1 VTRPLAGKL
10 YADKGYVG
18 HALFKRL
25 WRRGLHL
32 ITHIRRNMRNHLMP
46 LADKIMLR
54 KRFLIEMVWSQM
66 TNSA

>member
-1 VTRPLAGKL
+1 
-10 YADKGYVG
+10 
-18 HALFKRL
+18 
-25 WRRGLHL
+25 
-32 ITHIRRNMRNHLMP
+32 MRNHLMP